1 MYRFTAQGR
10 IGRIDQ
16 LNKGG
21 LRISIASDRLVD
33 GPDGQWTKTEWLS
46 LISFDAELVSKLF
59 TELETGMSGK
69 FDGRIEPRKRT
80 VNDTKIYDHNFVVVK
95 FERLSKPKPN
105 GKTKPT
111 EGEHVAA

>member
-21 LRISIASDRLVD
+21 LRISVASDRLVD

-46 LISFDAELVSKLF
+46 VISFDAELNAKML
-59 TELETGMSGK
+59 TELEAGQSVK
-69 FDGRIEPRKRT
+69 FEGRVEPRKRP
-80 VNDTKIYDHNFVVVK
+80 VGDIKIYDNNFVVLR
-95 FERLSKPKPN
+95 FDRMSKPKAN
-105 GKTKPT
+105 GKGKSEPA
-111 EGEHVAA
+111 EAAA

>member
-21 LRISIASDRLVD
+21 LRISLADERLVD

-46 LISFDAELVSKLF
+46 LISFDAALVTKLLS
-59 TELETGMSGK
+59 ELETGMRVNIE
-69 FDGRIEPRKRT
+69 GRIEPRKRM
-80 VNDTKIYDHNFVVVK
+80 VNDAKIYNHNFVVLK
-95 FERLSKPKPN
+95 FERLSKSKAN
-105 GKTKPT
+105 GKAELT
-111 EGEHVAA
+111 EPEQAAA